1 MGEFEVTA
9 SRILGLAEQIN
20 SCGREIR
27 KQEGRVADILRQVRF
42 QETDYRGLEQA
53 LSGITESLHRQQELM
68 MLYGGTLE
76 HIAAA
81 YESTEKAIQE
91 TGVPGAA
98 QQTAG

>member
-1 MGEFEVTA
+1 MGEFQITE

-27 KQEGRVADILRQVRF
+27 KQEGRAADILRQVRF

-53 LSGITESLHRQQELM
+53 LSGITESLHSQQELM
-68 MLYGGTLE
+68 MQYGKTLE
-76 HIAAA
+76 QIAAA
-81 YESTEKAIQE
+81 YESTEKEILE
-91 TGVPGAA
+91 TGVPGVM